1 MRRAVLLLALLA
13 ACATRREPPAPP
25 PAPAPPLP
33 APPAPVPAEPAA
45 VPAALDPLTD
55 PAFQRA
61 ASRTGRFTLA
71 WRPLAGKVPK
81 NEYFEIEVYLYEG
94 TTPVPGAEVIAS
106 GWMPDH
112 GHGLI
117 VQPRTVDE
125 GGGRYL
131 VSGML
136 LHMRGSWEL
145 FFDVVKDGLAE
156 RAAFALEIG

>member
-1 MRRAVLLLALLA
+1 VLLLVLLA
-13 ACATRREPPAPP
+13 ACAVQRESQAPP

-33 APPAPVPAEPAA
+33 IPPPAPATPEPVAA
-45 VPAALDPLTD
+45 PAALDPLTD
-55 PAFQRA
+55 PGFQRA
-61 ASRTGRFTLA
+61 TSRTGRFTLA
-71 WRPLAGKVPK
+71 WRAPAGKVPK
-81 NEYFEIEVYLYEG
+81 NEYFELEVYLYEG
-94 TTPVPGAEVIAS
+94 TMPVPGAEVIAS

-117 VQPRTVDE
+117 VQPRTVDA

-145 FFDVVKDGLAE
+145 YFDVVKDGLAE
-156 RAAFALEIG
+156 RAEFALEIR